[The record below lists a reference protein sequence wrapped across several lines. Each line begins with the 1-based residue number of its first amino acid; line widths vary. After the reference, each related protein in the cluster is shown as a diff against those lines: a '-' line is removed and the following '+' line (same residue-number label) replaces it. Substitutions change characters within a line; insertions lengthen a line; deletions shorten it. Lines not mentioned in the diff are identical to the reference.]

1 MVMKVGNG
9 FEWMALTKRVV
20 GLRPNHSTNIIA
32 SLIMIIIIM
41 MVVVVII
48 MIIIVT
54 CFIAKPKWHLF

>member
-32 SLIMIIIIM
+32 SVMIIIIM

-48 MIIIVT
+48 MIIIMT